1 MGVPALRTK
10 IFHHRGHRAQ
20 RNSDSSTFLL
30 KPCANQRRL
39 PRTTV
44 GGFDRGKCGRNQ
56 CRRGFSKP
64 RPILRESRLRRST
77 NCRRSTMVRRRR
89 AHGGADA
96 IGAQNGVSLDQ
107 VLPRFRGRGEKSAER
122 LRKKEYAVGESRGPS
137 TPQI

>member
-39 PRTTV
+39 PRSTV

-89 AHGGADA
+89 AHGGGDA
-96 IGAQNGVSLDQ
+96 TVGQNAASLLR
-107 VLPRFRGRGEKSAER
+107 VPPRFREQDGKTAKR
-122 LRKKEYAVGESRGPS
+122 LRKKEHA
-137 TPQI
+137 